1 MAKRKIRAKELLND
15 IRAGVNVSGL
25 EEKYQLTSKQLVG
38 LLGKLEDK
46 GLLATN
52 EVHALVESPQEEFQI
67 QRESGSGSGPEADK
81 ESVGPAPEVVSPDE
95 KRQGGADEHADAS
108 QTPMDALASEA
119 IQDLGKRRGRGW
131 QIASRVGSVLG
142 QRYRWA
148 YLTVTVLLFV
158 VGVFLPDFF
167 EDVNASL
174 FKAVGAGDAK
184 EVERLLNKGADVNC
198 RNHWTMTPLMLASM
212 EGHRAVAEVLVK
224 KGADLNTRDRQGYTA
239 LDWASMSGQKSVRE
253 LLLSRGATQ

>member
-1 MAKRKIRAKELLND
+1 VAKRKIRAKELVDD
-15 IRAGVNVSGL
+15 IRSGVDVSGL
-25 EEKYQLTSKQLVG
+25 EAKYQLTSKQLAG

-46 GLLATN
+46 GLLDPN
-52 EVHALVESPQEEFQI
+52 EVHALLEPRQKEFQI
-67 QRESGSGSGPEADK
+67 QRESRSGRAQEAGK
-81 ESVGPAPEVVSPDE
+81 KSAGPASLIPPDK
-95 KRQGGADEHADAS
+95 KRQGEADDHATAS
-108 QTPMDALASEA
+108 QTHMNALASEA

-158 VGVFLPDFF
+158 VGVFLPDFL

-184 EVERLLNKGADVNC
+184 EVERLLNKGADANC
-198 RNHWTMTPLMLASM
+198 RNPWTMTPLMVASM
-212 EGHRAVAEVLVK
+212 EGHRAVAEVLIK

-239 LDWASMSGQKSVRE
+239 LDWASMSRQKSMRE
-253 LLLSRGATQ
+253 LLLSHGATQ